1 MKAINEY
8 LIQVSSSKTS
18 HVCTDNDNNRFQAT
32 WEDGAT
38 GHVARCWE
46 DPAYSTSCCMSGQI
60 YSVEHPA
67 YSTSC
72 CMNFY
77 CLSELHESCCL
88 CELHESCCLCELHES
103 VLPVWVAWALLPGVS
118 CMSPGKPSDPK
129 MTGRYIPSLA
139 LTTQH
144 LPALFITET
153 FRSNHL
159 WLYFCTS
166 EIRLFCP
173 YL

>member
-77 CLSELHESCCL
+77 CLSELHEACCLCELHESCCL

-103 VLPVWVAWALLPGVS
+103 CCLCDRVGHCVL
-118 CMSPGKPSDPK
+118 
-129 MTGRYIPSLA
+129 
-139 LTTQH
+139 
-144 LPALFITET
+144 
-153 FRSNHL
+153 FRSECSVL
-159 WLYFCTS
+159 SRSFKECS
-166 EIRLFCP
+166 VLFRSFIKNVKERKDHSV
-173 YL
+173 LL